1 MLLLPLLLP
10 PLPPPPG
17 APDACA
23 CAGAVAGR
31 LVVAVA
37 WIGCAAPARECDVE
51 GTVRVGAAVC
61 ATALCDEARAEIRA
75 EARAE
80 VGVGEEREERAEW
93 AEWVEAR
100 EDVRTARILAGA
112 WFVT

>member
-1 MLLLPLLLP
+1 M
-10 PLPPPPG
+10 
-17 APDACA
+17 
-23 CAGAVAGR
+23 
-31 LVVAVA
+31 VAVA

-93 AEWVEAR
+93 VEAR

-112 WFVT
+112 RFVT